1 MKAIIKQYTI
11 WESEEHLAYKSKQ
24 LKIKI
29 RHAKH
34 IFTALIHI
42 FYISSNLI
50 NIFNFFFPCT
60 AFYGGLI
67 IYRIIIRSYYTS
79 IFVKVHGMLSW
90 KEWPF

>member
-50 NIFNFFFPCT
+50 NICNFFFHVQ
-60 AFYGGLI
+60 
-67 IYRIIIRSYYTS
+67 TS
-79 IFVKVHGMLSW
+79 MVVLLYIESSLDHISLQYL
-90 KEWPF
+90 

>member
-24 LKIKI
+24 LNIKI

-42 FYISSNLI
+42 FYISNLI
-50 NIFNFFFPCT
+50 NIFNFFFHVPPSMVVLL
-60 AFYGGLI
+60 YIESSLDHI
-67 IYRIIIRSYYTS
+67 SLQY
-79 IFVKVHGMLSW
+79 L
-90 KEWPF
+90 